1 MVAIA
6 ASIVVEVC
14 WVAFMDSVLFSK
26 GRMERELASDREAG
40 IKEVWE

>member
-6 ASIVVEVC
+6 ASIVVEVI

-26 GRMERELASDREAG
+26 RRMERELAGEQTERP
-40 IKEVWE
+40 